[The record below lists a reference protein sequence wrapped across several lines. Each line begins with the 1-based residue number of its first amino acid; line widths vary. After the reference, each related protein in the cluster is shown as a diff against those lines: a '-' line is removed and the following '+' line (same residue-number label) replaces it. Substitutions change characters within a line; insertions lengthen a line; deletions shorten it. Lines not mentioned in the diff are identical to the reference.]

1 MNKVFLIGNLTKEPE
16 SKTTQN
22 GISVCTF
29 NIAVGR
35 GKDQTD
41 FFRVT
46 AWRQTADNCRQYLS
60 KGKKVA
66 VVGTVYAEAYTAK
79 DGQPKASLEVNA
91 DNVEFLSP
99 KNAEETYVQQE
110 REAIQQESRSFVPV
124 DEPLPF

>member
-1 MNKVFLIGNLTKEPE
+1 MNKVFLTGNLTRDPE
-16 SKTTQN
+16 SKTTQS

-29 NIAVGR
+29 NMAVGR

-46 AWRQTADNCRQYLS
+46 AWRQLAENCRQYLA

-66 VVGTVYAEAYTAK
+66 VVGTVTAEAYMGK

-99 KNAEETYVQQE
+99 KDAEETYVQQE
-110 REAIQQESRSFVPV
+110 RKAIRNEHQFVAV

>member
-1 MNKVFLIGNLTKEPE
+1 MNKVFLTGNLTRDPE
-16 SKTTQN
+16 SKTTQS

-29 NIAVGR
+29 NMAVGR

-46 AWRQTADNCRQYLS
+46 AWRQLADNCRQYLA

-66 VVGTVYAEAYTAK
+66 VVGTVTAEAYMGK

-99 KNAEETYVQQE
+99 KDAEETYVQQE
-110 REAIQQESRSFVPV
+110 RKAIQQESQFVAV